1 MYRILNKQIFPT
13 LRQNQMLTSVIAI
26 TNLRK
31 TTPNYRRY
39 IYIYIYIYIPIYMYI
54 IYT

>member
-39 IYIYIYIYIPIYMYI
+39 IYIYIYIYIYRDR
-54 IYT
+54 